1 MSLPSPGSWPGEK
14 AEGPVSC
21 SGAPGCEGVC
31 EFQSPSPAW
40 EPRGCHHLGGWGAR
54 LVGRGWPPHRLPL
67 GADIAVISAL
77 LQPPP
82 PPRLALPSC
91 VKTPVGFC
99 SLALHPLAWPSQVQ
113 GGHQC
118 LAMAGLVCRVGSGST
133 PLMAPVAGDRPQ
145 FPAWRSQTSS
155 LCSSGLIG
163 RLLRGLWAMRGHHC
177 EPQAWTWLVLHRVP

>member
-1 MSLPSPGSWPGEK
+1 MAG
-14 AEGPVSC
+14 
-21 SGAPGCEGVC
+21 
-31 EFQSPSPAW
+31 
-40 EPRGCHHLGGWGAR
+40 
-54 LVGRGWPPHRLPL
+54 VGRGWPPHRLPL

-82 PPRLALPSC
+82 PPWLALPSC

-133 PLMAPVAGDRPQ
+133 PLMAPMAGDRPQ
-145 FPAWRSQTSS
+145 FPVWRSHRLAACAALGLWGGCLGGFGQCGGTAVSHRHGHG
-155 LCSSGLIG
+155 LCCTESHKGLGKQVSSGLVQEG
-163 RLLRGLWAMRGHHC
+163 LAGCLVSLWAEGLGTEASGALSFGWSIRH
-177 EPQAWTWLVLHRVP
+177 PALRPP